1 MVGIAETHCDIL
13 SASLVVEL
21 LEMVL
26 TRWDLAT
33 LPRPRGELTISDGP
47 PKLPDILRSLLRCVD
62 SMLKFG
68 LNRDRPIRNPI
79 GRMKLTIY
87 KW

>member
-1 MVGIAETHCDIL
+1 M
-13 SASLVVEL
+13 
-21 LEMVL
+21 
-26 TRWDLAT
+26 
-33 LPRPRGELTISDGP
+33 PRGELTISDGP

-87 KW
+87 ELFE